1 MILLLFGH
9 TTISLEALA
18 VLEDLVCHPFT
29 SEMMKEL
36 LPEGLVESESWER
49 VRKMRVK
56 EAAETVLTPGGQE
69 FTDRLPEE
77 MEKLEFGWR
86 QETGE

>member
-1 MILLLFGH
+1 M
-9 TTISLEALA
+9 
-18 VLEDLVCHPFT
+18 
-29 SEMMKEL
+29 
-36 LPEGLVESESWER
+36 ESEGWER

-56 EAAETVLTPGGQE
+56 EAAETVLTLGGQE
-69 FTDRLPEE
+69 FTDRLLEE

>member
-1 MILLLFGH
+1 M
-9 TTISLEALA
+9 
-18 VLEDLVCHPFT
+18 
-29 SEMMKEL
+29 
-36 LPEGLVESESWER
+36 ESEGWER

-56 EAAETVLTPGGQE
+56 EAAETVLTLDGQE
-69 FTDRLPEE
+69 FTDRLLEE